1 MEKYKI
7 VCFDGTQDIEIVY
20 WNNNGITDGEVYF
33 RGIDLIAQMTDSSFK
48 NPITSTEYELHAP
61 RKPLNSEYAI
71 LMVTRQTLCDRQ
83 VPVKVE

>member
-7 VCFDGTQDIEIVY
+7 VCFDGAQEIEIVY
-20 WNNNGITDGEVYF
+20 WNNDGRTDGEAYF
-33 RGIDLIAQMTDSSFK
+33 KGIDLFAEMTDSSFRH
-48 NPITSTEYELHAP
+48 PLTSNEYELHVS